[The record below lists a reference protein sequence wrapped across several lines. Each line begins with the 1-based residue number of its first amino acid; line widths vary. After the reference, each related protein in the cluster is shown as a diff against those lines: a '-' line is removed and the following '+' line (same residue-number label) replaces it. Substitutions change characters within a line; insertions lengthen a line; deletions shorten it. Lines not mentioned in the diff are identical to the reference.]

1 MIPALIAC
9 CCLSSLSAQ
18 EALQSKLPPE
28 TALAQDLSATVIRI
42 SEFKVDV
49 RPKKYVVRPS
59 TNPMSYLSLGAGVG
73 GATGFCVDPECRF
86 VGTNYHATL
95 TGAPRKIKGERIVQQ
110 YVATGPDD
118 GDASLN
124 QVGPTMAKYNVSRDL
139 AIFELRHSLA
149 KHHGI
154 GFNLDDLE
162 PGQKVDIYGYPQEGL
177 NPFRNLMQ
185 FSGTFKGET
194 TKGLLAFDYSLSN
207 GKAVHGGASGG
218 IIVDRKTRQIVGILN
233 GGAKNGDLTVTAVPV
248 QTLADFIS
256 QVEPY
261 LAQRL
266 FPHPKV
272 ISPVSADRCERFV
285 WPPGDSSHHRPEE
298 PYEIHE
304 LRMKA
309 QELVNSM
316 RNFVAVQTFEWGKGA
331 AGKDPSFVAAYEIQI
346 VDGHQRYCDYPYKR
360 WCTKDNAPFPSTNYY
375 VPASEWS
382 ELPKVVSSNFRLRIH
397 QAPDTVAGE
406 RKIKI
411 FQWEANLEDNM
422 CGWHTEIIPFLLS
435 IEHSYGCYGEVW
447 TDEALNILR
456 ISEHVEDEREKD
468 FNGYVAVVT
477 YGWLKRSDEAPR
489 LVPVTI
495 STKAEHKGKFYW
507 CRGLFQDYRVFGSQV
522 KVIWEESH
530 ASQQMPVPK

>member
-9 CCLSSLSAQ
+9 CCLSHLSAQ
-18 EALQSKLPPE
+18 EALQSKLQPE
-28 TALAQDLSATVIRI
+28 TVLAPDLSATVIRI

-49 RPKKYVVRPS
+49 RPKKHVVRPS
-59 TNPMSYLSLGAGVG
+59 ANPMSYLSLGVDVS

-95 TGAPRKIKGERIVQQ
+95 AGAPRKIRGEKIVQR

-118 GDASLN
+118 DGASLN
-124 QVGPTMAKYNVSRDL
+124 QVGPMMAKYNVSRDL

-162 PGQKVDIYGYPQEGL
+162 LGQKVDIYGYPKEGL
-177 NPFRNLMQ
+177 NPFRSLME

-194 TKGLLAFDYSLSN
+194 RNGLLAFDYSLSD
-207 GKAVHGGASGG
+207 GKAIHGGASGG
-218 IIVDRKTRQIVGILN
+218 IVVDRKTRQVVGILN
-233 GGAKNGDLTVTAVPV
+233 AVAENGDLIITAVPV
-248 QTLADFIS
+248 QALADFIS

-272 ISPVSADRCERFV
+272 ISPVSADRYERFV
-285 WPPGDSSHHRPEE
+285 WPPGDSLRHRPEE
-298 PYEIHE
+298 HYEIRE

-309 QELVNSM
+309 EELVNSM
-316 RNFVAVQTFEWGKGA
+316 RNFVAVQTFEWGNGA
-331 AGKDPSFVAAYEIQI
+331 ADKDPSFVAAYEIQI
-346 VDGHQRYCDYPYKR
+346 VDGHQRFCDYPYKR
-360 WCTKDNAPFPSTNYY
+360 RCTKDNAPFPSVNSY

-382 ELPKVVSSNFRLRIH
+382 ELPKVISSSFRLRIH
-397 QAPDTVAGE
+397 QAPDAVAGE
-406 RKIKI
+406 QKIKV
-411 FQWEANLEDNM
+411 FQWEANLEDSM

-435 IEHSYGCYGEVW
+435 IEHTYGCYGEVW

-456 ISEHVEDEREKD
+456 ISEHFEDEREKG
-468 FNGYVAVVT
+468 FNSYVAVVT
-477 YGWLKRSDEAPR
+477 YAWLKRSDKAPR

-495 STKAEHKGKFYW
+495 STKAEHKGKIHW

-522 KVIWEESH
+522 KVISEESQ
-530 ASQQMPVPK
+530 ASQQVPVP